1 MLRQHNS
8 PLKKL
13 KNMKVREYT
22 NIQNYIEKKNLTKM
36 NKTELITKKE
46 LLEIAVNDPNLN
58 IDDLNIYKLK
68 QMKVSELREIL
79 KITHKI
85 TCDSEIHYVNNFG
98 HCFNCFKLLRPDYI
112 KYKNYCLDC

>member
-1 MLRQHNS
+1 M
-8 PLKKL
+8 KL
-13 KNMKVREYT
+13 KEYT
-22 NIQNYIEKKNLTKM
+22 NIQDYIEKKNLTKM

-46 LLEIAVNDPNLN
+46 LLEIAVNDPDSN

-85 TCDSEIHYVNNFG
+85 TSDKEIHYVNNFG
-98 HCFNCFKLLRPDYI
+98 HCFNCFKLLKPDYI
-112 KYKNYCLDC
+112 KYKNYCRDC

>member
-1 MLRQHNS
+1 
-8 PLKKL
+8 
-13 KNMKVREYT
+13 MKVREYT

-46 LLEIAVNDPNLN
+46 LLEIAVNDPDLN

>member
-1 MLRQHNS
+1 MMNS
-8 PLKKL
+8 SALKK
-13 KNMKVREYT
+13 T
-22 NIQNYIEKKNLTKM
+22 TQ
-36 NKTELITKKE
+36 NKTELVTKKE

-85 TCDSEIHYVNNFG
+85 TSDNETHYVNNFG
-98 HCFNCFKLLRPDYI
+98 FCFSCLKPLKADYTSNFN
-112 KYKNYCLDC
+112 KNYCLDC